1 MDETQISITI
11 RPIHVERIAYW
22 VIILALAV
30 LVVVLWMRDCQADTT
45 ASGGSEQDTATQ
57 NNNKGNEASAPV
69 VESIETCVDNKKNQD
84 ETDVDC
90 GGSCGSCVAGKQCD
104 VNSDCASNICTAG
117 TCTNTP
123 TTPEK
128 TLSGKVN
135 FDLKSVEVQK
145 APTNNARKVVRLDY
159 VIENGL
165 DESLGQVT
173 MKVFVKSAKTS
184 SYCLNQ
190 QPDSGSDCNKP
201 YAEILVR
208 GPDSGKSATESQSIE
223 GKYLITDPSYY
234 DPDNTNLDNFIV
246 AVYLYDSGGNEID
259 GKTVTDAYQ
268 VNT

>member
-11 RPIHVERIAYW
+11 RPIHIERIAYW
-22 VIILALAV
+22 AIILALAV
-30 LVVVLWMRDCQADTT
+30 LVVILWTRDCQADTT
-45 ASGGSEQDTATQ
+45 TSESSSGAVAQ
-57 NNNKGNEASAPV
+57 NNNQNAEANAPI
-69 VESIETCVDNKKNQD
+69 VEEVATCVDNKKNQD

-90 GGSCGSCVAGKQCD
+90 GGSCGSCVAGKKCSA
-104 VNSDCASNICTAG
+104 NSDCASNICTAG

-123 TTPEK
+123 PAAEQ

-145 APTNNARKVVRLDY
+145 APTNNARKVVRIDY
-159 VIENGL
+159 TIDNGL
-165 DESLGQVT
+165 DEDLGQIT
-173 MKVFVKSAKTS
+173 IKVFVKSAKTS

-190 QPDSGSDCNKP
+190 QPDPGSDCNKP

-208 GPDSGKSATESQSIE
+208 GPNSGKSATESQSIE

-234 DPDNTNLDNFIV
+234 DPDNTNLDNFLV
-246 AVYLYDSGGNEID
+246 SVYVYDAGGNEID
-259 GKTVTDAYQ
+259 GKTITDTYQ